1 VGTGTLELATGPTTV
16 VDAGTGTTPPV
27 VAAPAGT
34 GVDVA
39 LLDEQPSATAQITNA
54 IECMALRVPLKLFI
68 KTG

>member
-1 VGTGTLELATGPTTV
+1 
-16 VDAGTGTTPPV
+16 
-27 VAAPAGT
+27 
-34 GVDVA
+34 